1 VRWRV
6 RSLDIR
12 QGPRSRIPGELGI
25 RRRDPAARAQNK
37 SGLHLELEKK
47 ELNGLERR
55 SKRPPKLVRRRL
67 PRLPGRLP
75 AQWPRRPF
83 RDLNKSSAGKIDAY
97 SKRI

>member
-1 VRWRV
+1 VRWPV

-25 RRRDPAARAQNK
+25 RHRDPAARAQNK

-67 PRLPGRLP
+67 RKLPRRLS
-75 AQWPRRPF
+75 AQKPRRPF
-83 RDLNKSSAGKIDAY
+83 RDLNKGSARKNHAY